1 MQTCYNCGRQV
12 DDNVLICPEC
22 GALVRR
28 YGKPEPPRPEMAE
41 APDCAPQPAARAAR
55 SKRLPAG
62 AKIWL
67 ILCIVVNA
75 IQVFG
80 FVNLFYLYGNQSLFS
95 DVFAAY
101 PELAP
106 MQELLGTLMQSVSM
120 FFWFYVLEASLLLLK
135 CAGLIWFAASAR
147 RTAFFA
153 ALSFHVLLAL
163 LTFVTAGLLQ
173 ALLSLA
179 GPAILYLL
187 LRKQWSMLAK

>member
-80 FVNLFYLYGNQSLFS
+80 FVNLFYLYGNQSF
-95 DVFAAY
+95 
-101 PELAP
+101 LA
-106 MQELLGTLMQSVSM
+106 
-120 FFWFYVLEASLLLLK
+120 
-135 CAGLIWFAASAR
+135 R
-147 RTAFFA
+147 
-153 ALSFHVLLAL
+153 
-163 LTFVTAGLLQ
+163 
-173 ALLSLA
+173 
-179 GPAILYLL
+179 
-187 LRKQWSMLAK
+187 

>member
-106 MQELLGTLMQSVSM
+106 MQELLGTLMQSVSL
-120 FFWFYVLEASLLLLK
+120 FFWFYVLEASLCLRSSRRGCCRHSSASPARPFYTCS
-135 CAGLIWFAASAR
+135 CASSGPCLPNNGLRAEVR
-147 RTAFFA
+147 N
-153 ALSFHVLLAL
+153 L
-163 LTFVTAGLLQ
+163 
-173 ALLSLA
+173 
-179 GPAILYLL
+179 
-187 LRKQWSMLAK
+187 